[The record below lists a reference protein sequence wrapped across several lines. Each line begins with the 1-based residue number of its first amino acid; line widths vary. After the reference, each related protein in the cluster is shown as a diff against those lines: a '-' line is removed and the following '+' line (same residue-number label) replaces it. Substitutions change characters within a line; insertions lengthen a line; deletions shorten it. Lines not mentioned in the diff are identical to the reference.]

1 MLFDYSIN
9 MDKKYFEHIANI
21 KELGK
26 YHYKILLLLMVG
38 DYSQSD
44 ISKLLDIKKQN
55 VNRVFKDLEKLGL
68 IEAKEKIGSNK
79 YYRLVDIKALNV
91 NVVGQIKFI

>member
-1 MLFDYSIN
+1 

-44 ISKLLDIKKQN
+44 ISKLLNIKKQN

-68 IEAKEKIGSNK
+68 IEVKEKIGPNK
-79 YYRLVDIKALNV
+79 YYRLVDIKTLKINII
-91 NVVGQIKFI
+91 GQIKMI

>member
-9 MDKKYFEHIANI
+9 HMDKKYFEHIANI

-55 VNRVFKDLEKLGL
+55 VNRVFK
-68 IEAKEKIGSNK
+68 EKIGSNK
-79 YYRLVDIKALNV
+79 YYRLVDIKTLKINII
-91 NVVGQIKFI
+91 GQIKMI

>member
-1 MLFDYSIN
+1 

-26 YHYKILLLLMVG
+26 YHYKILLLLMVE

-55 VNRVFKDLEKLGL
+55 VNRVFKDLEKLAL
-68 IEAKEKIGSNK
+68 IEIKEKIGSNK